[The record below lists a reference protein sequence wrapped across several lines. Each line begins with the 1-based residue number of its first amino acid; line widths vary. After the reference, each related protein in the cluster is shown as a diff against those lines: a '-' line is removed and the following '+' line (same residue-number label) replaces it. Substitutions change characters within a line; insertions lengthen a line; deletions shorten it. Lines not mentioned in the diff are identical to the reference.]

1 MSSIKVFAVDHA
13 GGDFRPMDVVLP
25 DLPSDHVE
33 IEVESCGICHSD
45 LSMRDNEWEITQY
58 PFVGGHEVVG
68 RIVAV
73 GDQTS
78 NHSVGDRVGVGWLAR
93 SCMKCSQCLN
103 GDQNL
108 CLQAEGTITH
118 QNGGFAER
126 VRCHWVWAAAIPDSL
141 PADKCGPLLCGGLT
155 VFNPLIQHNLSP
167 TARVGVVGIGGLG
180 HLSLQFLNA
189 WGCEVTAISR
199 SRSKEENARRLGA
212 HEFFATNEDPE
223 LEAVAGKFDF
233 ILNTT
238 DAMLPW
244 DAYVRALSPRGI
256 LHTVGAAPKIEA
268 SVFPMIMGQKSL
280 SSSPVGS
287 VTTTETMFQFCA
299 RHKILPDTEV
309 FGMDDINDAFK
320 RLKETPPLRLVL
332 KR

>member
-1 MSSIKVFAVDHA
+1 MSSIKVFAVDQP
-13 GGDFRPMDVVLP
+13 GGDFRPMAVGLP

-45 LSMRDNEWEITQY
+45 LSMRDNEWEITRY

-68 RIVAV
+68 RVVAV

-93 SCMKCSQCLN
+93 SCMRCSQCLN

-108 CLQAEGTITH
+108 CLRAEGTITH

-141 PADKCGPLLCGGLT
+141 PSDKCGPLLCGGVT

-180 HLSLQFLNA
+180 HLALQFLNA

-212 HEFFATNEDPE
+212 HEFFATSEDPE
-223 LEAVAGKFDF
+223 LESVAGKFDF
-233 ILNTT
+233 VLNTT

-244 DAYVRALSPRGI
+244 DAYVRALSPKGI

-287 VTTTETMFQFCA
+287 VTTTETMFGFCA
-299 RHKILPDTEV
+299 RHQILPDTEV

-320 RLKETPPLRLVL
+320 RLKETPPLRIVL